1 MRRPH
6 PMMVPRGRK
15 GFGQIATSGGNYTMS
30 PDGNVLV
37 PANSVVLTPDQ
48 FANINS
54 ENYTQGQ
61 LDSGMSVSSPL
72 SSLPSWVLPAA
83 LILGGLVLFKSF
95 SK

>member
-1 MRRPH
+1 MRRRH
-6 PMMVPRGRK
+6 PMMVPRGGVRR
-15 GFGQIATSGGNYTMS
+15 GVGQIATSGGNYIMN

-48 FANINS
+48 FANINT

-61 LDSGMSVSSPL
+61 SDSSTAL
-72 SSLPSWVLPAA
+72 SSLPSWALPAA
-83 LILGGLVLFKSF
+83 LVLGGLILFKSF